1 MPALHKVCGWDKKNS
16 DDTLVGFLKSEG
28 LLEELI
34 PLNSKGRAE
43 YDGKLL
49 KEALKHWFVPT
60 DLIRQYYG
68 EGVAMYYSW
77 MNFLISKLSL
87 VLIALEWLVPPSTL
101 AVLITVINYFLFKDS
116 NDSPLNSVYSM
127 FVALWATLFVIFWK
141 RRCRGLF
148 IEWDNHTNMY

>member
-1 MPALHKVCGWDKKNS
+1 MPALHNVLLWDKKHS
-16 DDTLVGFLKSEG
+16 DSTLIALLKSEG

-60 DLIRQYYG
+60 DMIRQYYG

-77 MNFLISKLSL
+77 MNFLISK
-87 VLIALEWLVPPSTL
+87 
-101 AVLITVINYFLFKDS
+101 
-116 NDSPLNSVYSM
+116 
-127 FVALWATLFVIFWK
+127 
-141 RRCRGLF
+141 
-148 IEWDNHTNMY
+148 